1 MHRQLTLELP
11 HIPALGGEDF
21 LVSASNEQAV
31 RLVKSWPHWAN
42 PICIVA
48 GPEGSGKT
56 HLAHVWQSRSQAATF
71 GANAVAEAVSHALAH
86 GTPLAI
92 EDIDRAPIDE
102 HAAFHLLNLAREHR
116 FDVLITSRYLP
127 GAWDIALPD
136 LRSRLRSAALV
147 SIGEPDEALLSA
159 VLVKLF
165 ADRQISVTPDVIE
178 YLMPRL
184 ERSMAA
190 VQAVVEAI
198 DKAAL
203 AERRGVTR
211 PFAAKVMAAFAPGS
225 AQNEVPC

>member
-31 RLVKSWPHWAN
+31 RLVDSWPNWAN

-56 HLAHVWQSRSQAATF
+56 HLVHVWQGRSQAACF
-71 GANAVAEAVSHALAH
+71 GADAVEAAVIHALEHAAPV
-86 GTPLAI
+86 TI
-92 EDIDRAPIDE
+92 EDIDRAPINE

-116 FDVLITSRYLP
+116 FDVLITARSAP

-147 SIGEPDEALLSA
+147 NIGEPDEALLGA

-165 ADRQISVTPDVIE
+165 ADRQLSIAPDVIE

-190 VQAVVEAI
+190 AQAVVEAI

-211 PFAAKVMAAFAPGS
+211 PFAAKVMTALAS
-225 AQNEVPC
+225 EV